1 MRAKRHP
8 PRVFGE
14 RSMSWM
20 QTVDDLGFKLDLEAR
35 PQRIVS
41 LVPSWTET
49 LFAFGFEAE
58 IVGITRFCVEPA
70 EAVAAVPKIGGT
82 KNPDI
87 KAIIELKPDLVIANA
102 EENRRE
108 DIERLRADG
117 IAVFTTYPRTVG
129 SAVESILKLGN
140 VVGRPAEAGAMARDI
155 VKSVSEIE
163 TGLGAW
169 SKLRFRVFCP
179 VWKNPWIAFNGDTY
193 AHDVLRMLGFNNIYA
208 AAGERYPRITLEETL
223 ELRPDY
229 VLLPNEPYEFDA
241 KDVEELKPLLPPPL
255 SRRVVLINGR
265 DLHWYGARM
274 AGGLKALVALLS
286 RVRAATV

>member
-1 MRAKRHP
+1 
-8 PRVFGE
+8 
-14 RSMSWM
+14 MSWM
-20 QTVDDLGFKLDLEAR
+20 QTVDDLGFKLDLPAQPR
-35 PQRIVS
+35 RIVS

-49 LFAFGFEAE
+49 LFAFGAADE

-87 KAIIELKPDLVIANA
+87 KAIVDQRPDLVIANA

-117 IAVFTTYPRTVG
+117 VAVFTTFPRTVA
-129 SAVESILKLGN
+129 SAVESILKLGS
-140 VVGRPAEAGAMARDI
+140 VVGRPAEAGAMAREI

-208 AAGERYPRITLEETL
+208 TAGERYPRVTLDEAL

-241 KDVEELKPLLPPPL
+241 KDVEELKPLLPPAL

-274 AGGLKALVALLS
+274 VDGLKTLSALLS

>member
-1 MRAKRHP
+1 
-8 PRVFGE
+8 
-14 RSMSWM
+14 MSWM
-20 QTVDDLGFKLDLEAR
+20 RTVDDLGFKLDLPAQPR
-35 PQRIVS
+35 RIVS

-49 LFAFGFEAE
+49 LFAFGAAGA
-58 IVGITRFCVEPA
+58 IVGVTRFCVEPA
-70 EAVAAVPKIGGT
+70 DAVAAVPKIGGT

-87 KAIIELKPDLVIANA
+87 KAILDLKPDLVIANA

-108 DIERLRADG
+108 DIEKLRIGGA
-117 IAVFTTYPRTVG
+117 AVFTTYPRTVA

-140 VVGRPAEAGAMARDI
+140 VVGRSAEAGAMTREI

-193 AHDVLRMLGFNNIYA
+193 AHDVLRMVGFNNIYA
-208 AAGERYPRITLEETL
+208 TAGDRYPRVTLDEAL
-223 ELRPDY
+223 DLRPDY
-229 VLLPNEPYEFDA
+229 VLLPDEPYEFSA
-241 KDVEELKPLLPPPL
+241 KDVEELKPLLPPAL

-274 AGGLKALVALLS
+274 VHGLKTLSALLS

>member
-1 MRAKRHP
+1 
-8 PRVFGE
+8 
-14 RSMSWM
+14 MSWI
-20 QTVDDLGFKLDLEAR
+20 QTVDDLGFKLDLPAQPR
-35 PQRIVS
+35 RIVS

-49 LFAFGFEAE
+49 LFAFGAADE

-87 KAIIELKPDLVIANA
+87 KAIVDQRPDLVIANA

-117 IAVFTTYPRTVG
+117 VAVFTTFPRTVA
-129 SAVESILKLGN
+129 SAVESILKLGS
-140 VVGRPAEAGAMARDI
+140 VVGRPAEAGAMAREI

-208 AAGERYPRITLEETL
+208 TAGERYPRVTLDEAL

-241 KDVEELKPLLPPPL
+241 KDVEELKPLLPPAL

-274 AGGLKALVALLS
+274 VDGLKTLSALLS

>member
-1 MRAKRHP
+1 MAWLR
-8 PRVFGE
+8 
-14 RSMSWM
+14 
-20 QTVDDLGFKLDLEAR
+20 TVDDLGFKLELEAQ
-35 PQRIVS
+35 PCRIIS

-49 LFAFGFEAE
+49 LFAFGLESE

-70 EAVAAVPKIGGT
+70 AAVATVPKIGGT
-82 KNPDI
+82 KNPDL
-87 KAIIELKPDLVIANA
+87 KAAIELKCDLVIANA

-108 DIERLRADG
+108 DIEELRAAG
-117 IAVFTTYPRTVG
+117 VPVFTTFPRSVA

-140 VVGRPAEAGAMARDI
+140 VVGRPTEAGAMVREI
-155 VKSVSEIE
+155 VRSVSEIE

-169 SKLRFRVFCP
+169 NKLRFRVFCP

-193 AHDVLRMLGFNNIYA
+193 AHDVLRMAGFNNIFA
-208 AAGERYPRITLEETL
+208 AAGERYPRTTLERAL
-223 ELRPDY
+223 ELRPDF
-229 VLLPNEPYEFDA
+229 VMLPDEPYEFDA
-241 KDVEELKPLLPPPL
+241 KDVEEIKPLLPPAL

-274 AGGLKALVALLS
+274 AVGLKSLTAMLA